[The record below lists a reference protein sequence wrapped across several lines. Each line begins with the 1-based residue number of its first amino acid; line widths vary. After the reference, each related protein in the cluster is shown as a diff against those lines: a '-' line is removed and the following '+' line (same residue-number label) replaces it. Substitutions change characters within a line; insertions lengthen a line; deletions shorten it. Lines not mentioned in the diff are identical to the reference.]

1 MNIPKDLKYT
11 KNDEWIKVEGKTG
24 LIGVSDFAQNSLSDV
39 VYVELP
45 EAGDVFN
52 KGETFGVVESV
63 KAASDIFMPVSGEVI
78 EVNEVLTQQY
88 ELVNKDPY
96 GKAWM
101 IKINIKEP
109 SELDGLMDAAAYE
122 AYCMERQ
129 H

>member
-11 KNDEWIKVEGKTG
+11 RNDEWIKVEGKTG

-63 KAASDIFMPVSGEVI
+63 KAASDIYMPVSGEVI

-101 IKINIKEP
+101 VKINISKP
-109 SELDGLMDAAAYE
+109 PELDGLMDAAAYE

-129 H
+129 Q

>member
-63 KAASDIFMPVSGEVI
+63 KAASDIYMPVSGEVI

-101 IKINIKEP
+101 VKINISEP
-109 SELDGLMDAAAYE
+109 SELNRLMDAAAYE

>member
-45 EAGDVFN
+45 ESGDVFN

-63 KAASDIFMPVSGEVI
+63 KAASDIYMPVSGEVI
-78 EVNEVLTQQY
+78 EVNEVLPQQY

-109 SELDGLMDAAAYE
+109 SELDGLMDATAYE

>member
-11 KNDEWIKVEGKTG
+11 KNDEWIKVEGKIG

-45 EAGDVFN
+45 ETGDVFN

-63 KAASDIFMPVSGEVI
+63 KAASDIYMPVSGEVI
-78 EVNEVLTQQY
+78 EVNEALTQQY

-101 IKINIKEP
+101 VKINIKEP

>member
-101 IKINIKEP
+101 VKINISEP

>member
-45 EAGDVFN
+45 DAGDVFN

-63 KAASDIFMPVSGEVI
+63 KAASDIYMPVSGEVI

>member
-45 EAGDVFN
+45 ETGDVFN

-63 KAASDIFMPVSGEVI
+63 KAASDIYMPVSGEVI

-109 SELDGLMDAAAYE
+109 SELDGLMDATAYE

>member
-101 IKINIKEP
+101 VKINISEP

-129 H
+129 Q

>member
-63 KAASDIFMPVSGEVI
+63 KAASDIYMPVSGEVI

-101 IKINIKEP
+101 VKINISEP
-109 SELDGLMDAAAYE
+109 SELDGLMDATAYE

>member
-11 KNDEWIKVEGKTG
+11 QNDEWIKVEGQTG
-24 LIGVSDFAQNSLSDV
+24 LIGVSDFAQDSLSDV

-45 EAGDVFN
+45 ESGDMFN
-52 KGETFGVVESV
+52 KGETFAVVESV
-63 KAASDIFMPVSGEVI
+63 KAASDIYMPVSGEVI

-109 SELDGLMDAAAYE
+109 SELDGLMDATAYE

>member
-45 EAGDVFN
+45 DAGDVFN

-63 KAASDIFMPVSGEVI
+63 KAASDIYMPVSGEVI

-88 ELVNKDPY
+88 ELINKDPY

-101 IKINIKEP
+101 VKINIKNP

>member
-24 LIGVSDFAQNSLSDV
+24 LIGISDFAQNSLSDV

-63 KAASDIFMPVSGEVI
+63 KAASDIYMPVSGEVI

>member
-11 KNDEWIKVEGKTG
+11 KNDEWIKVDGKTG

-45 EAGDVFN
+45 EIGDIFG
-52 KGETFGVVESV
+52 KGDAFGVVESV
-63 KAASDIFMPVSGEVI
+63 KAASDIYMPVSGEVV
-78 EVNEVLTQQY
+78 EVNEVLIQQY

-101 IKINIKEP
+101 IKINIKDP
-109 SELDGLMDAAAYE
+109 SELDELMDAAAYE

>member
-1 MNIPKDLKYT
+1 
-11 KNDEWIKVEGKTG
+11 
-24 LIGVSDFAQNSLSDV
+24 
-39 VYVELP
+39 
-45 EAGDVFN
+45 
-52 KGETFGVVESV
+52 
-63 KAASDIFMPVSGEVI
+63 VSGEVI

-101 IKINIKEP
+101 VKINISEP

>member
-11 KNDEWIKVEGKTG
+11 KNDEWIKVDGKTG

-45 EAGDVFN
+45 EIGDIFG
-52 KGETFGVVESV
+52 KGDTFGVVESV
-63 KAASDIFMPVSGEVI
+63 KAASDIYMPVSGEVV
-78 EVNEVLTQQY
+78 EVNEMLTQQY

-101 IKINIKEP
+101 IKINIKDL
-109 SELDGLMDAAAYE
+109 SELDKLMDATSYE
-122 AYCMERQ
+122 AYCIERQ

>member
-11 KNDEWIKVEGKTG
+11 QNDEWIKVEGQTG
-24 LIGVSDFAQNSLSDV
+24 LIGVSDFAQDSLSDV

-45 EAGDVFN
+45 ESGDMFN
-52 KGETFGVVESV
+52 KGETFAVVESV
-63 KAASDIFMPVSGEVI
+63 KAASDIYMPVSGEVI

>member
-11 KNDEWIKVEGKTG
+11 KNDEWIKVEGKTA
-24 LIGVSDFAQNSLSDV
+24 LIGVTDFAQNSLSDV
-39 VYVELP
+39 IYVELP
-45 EAGDVFN
+45 EAGDVLD

-63 KAASDIFMPVSGEVI
+63 KAASDIYMPVSGEVI

-101 IKINIKEP
+101 IKINIKNP
-109 SELDGLMDAAAYE
+109 SELDELMDAAAYE
-122 AYCMERQ
+122 TYCMERE

>member
-45 EAGDVFN
+45 ESGDVFN

-63 KAASDIFMPVSGEVI
+63 KAASDIYMPVSGEVI

-109 SELDGLMDAAAYE
+109 SELDGLMDATAYE